1 MTIRSNKVNIENESV
16 SKIAIVVPARLHSSR
31 LPNKVLLNIVGLPMV
46 EHVRRRGVMNKHSVP
61 VFVASGDEEVLD
73 LVKGFGGQV
82 IKTYR
87 EHSDGLSRVSEA
99 ALSLNFEHYIIL
111 QGDEILA
118 LPSDIDALI
127 QAIKDSPQFPIW
139 NQISPIKNSQE
150 LDDVSVVKCME
161 DKQGQIFSLFRRSP
175 LTVETSQQIQL
186 IKKVCGLFALSAKSL
201 SEICSRNNT
210 SFQTAESI
218 EQLKFLEYGYK
229 IKSIHSDI
237 GFPSVNISE
246 DLEKVLTI
254 LEESPIQREVLKDVT
269 SFSS

>member
-1 MTIRSNKVNIENESV
+1 
-16 SKIAIVVPARLHSSR
+16 
-31 LPNKVLLNIVGLPMV
+31 
-46 EHVRRRGVMNKHSVP
+46 MNL
-61 VFVASGDEEVLD
+61 A
-73 LVKGFGGQV
+73 KGFGGQT

-99 ALSLNFEHYIIL
+99 ASNLDFEHYIIL

-118 LPSDIDALI
+118 LPADIDALI
-127 QAIKDSPQFPIW
+127 QAICNSPQFPIW
-139 NQISPIKNSQE
+139 NQISPIKDSRE
-150 LDDVSVVKCME
+150 LEDVSVVKCME
-161 DKQGQIFSLFRRSP
+161 DQDGQIFSLFRRSP
-175 LTVETSQQIQL
+175 LTSEISRQIEL

-201 SEICSRNNT
+201 SEICSKNNT

-237 GFPSVNISE
+237 GFPSINISE
-246 DLEKVLTI
+246 DVGKVLSI
-254 LEESPIQREVLKDVT
+254 LEESPLQREVLKDVT